1 MKSGNVAQVDVSG
14 KVGCNT
20 DILFVGTSQ
29 RLLQPYVAFPS
40 WGDQLEE
47 IECVHRSTEW
57 KEHV

>member
-1 MKSGNVAQVDVSG
+1 VSG